1 MARSSEPVPHGRSDH
16 HVPSDSSD
24 SAAGDSWGAI
34 MRDARTRTVGRFAPL
49 LILIAVMW
57 AFQVVNFF
65 GGGWLTSSLGLRPRS
80 LDGLTGIL
88 FAPVLHGGWTHLI
101 GNSVA
106 LLILGAI
113 TAAVTGRLLRI
124 TAAVW
129 LLGTAVLW
137 VIGTPG
143 IHVGASILVYGFAT
157 FLVVFGWATRRPLP
171 LLAALLVLAG
181 YLVPFLVGLLPQSG
195 ISWTGHLAGAAGGV
209 IAALGS
215 TRQIRAERE
224 HRRAL
229 KYAKKL
235 DKYR

>member
-1 MARSSEPVPHGRSDH
+1 MARTLDPTPGDESS
-16 HVPSDSSD
+16 
-24 SAAGDSWGAI
+24 GDSWGAI
-34 MRDARTRTVGRFAPL
+34 ARDARSGTLGIMTPL
-49 LILIAVMW
+49 LILLAVMW
-57 AFQVVNFF
+57 GLHVVNFIS
-65 GGGWLTSSLGLRPRS
+65 GGWLSTTLGLRPRS
-80 LDGLTGIL
+80 LEGLTGIL

-106 LLILGAI
+106 LLILGLI
-113 TAAVTGRLLRI
+113 TAVVTGKLMKI
-124 TAAVW
+124 TAMLW
-129 LLGTAVLW
+129 LIGTAVLW

-143 IHVGASILVYGFAT
+143 VHIGASILIYGYAT
-157 FLVVFGWATRRPLP
+157 FLVVYGWAARRPLP
-171 LLAALLVLAG
+171 ILAALLVLAG
-181 YLVPFLVGLLPQSG
+181 YLVPFLIGLLPQSG

>member
-1 MARSSEPVPHGRSDH
+1 MARRSDPAAYDPASEPARSET
-16 HVPSDSSD
+16 
-24 SAAGDSWGAI
+24 GDSWGAI
-34 MRDARTRTVGRFAPL
+34 MRDARTGTLGIFAPL
-49 LILIAVMW
+49 LILIGVMW
-57 AFQVVNFF
+57 AVHVVNFF
-65 GGGWLTSSLGLRPRS
+65 GAGWLSSSLGLRPRS
-80 LDGLTGIL
+80 LDGLVGVV
-88 FAPVLHGGWTHLI
+88 FAPLLHGGWTHLI

-106 LLILGAI
+106 LLLLGAI
-113 TAAVTGRLLRI
+113 AAAVTGRLLRI

-143 IHVGASILVYGFAT
+143 VHIGASILVYGFAT
-157 FLVVFGWATRRPLP
+157 FLVVYGWATRRPLP

-215 TRQIRAERE
+215 TRQIRADRE

-235 DKYR
+235 EKHR